1 MPALTAAAV
10 RALYPVAAH
19 ETFLNHAA
27 VGPISTR
34 VIAAMQAQMLRHATD
49 PFGQSALNAPIYR
62 EGRERAARL
71 VGASLERIAYIRNT
85 SHGVSLLANGLGL
98 RPGEN
103 VIVPE
108 REFPSNTLSWLR
120 LASSGVEIRRVAAID
135 GRMTADAVR
144 PALDAKTRVVTLSHV
159 QYWNGH
165 RCDVAGIGEL
175 CRPRGVLLIVDGTQS
190 IGAMPLDMAASGVDA
205 LVVSAHK
212 WMLGPLGIGFLAFS
226 GRMLD
231 RVAVTTPGWLSVN
244 DPFEFRNTLDFLPDA
259 RRHEPGTENA
269 AGICGLT
276 ERLREIDDF
285 GLAAIEA
292 RILGLNE
299 EIAEAVSR
307 LGAEVDRH
315 APPERSG
322 ILTFAFAARDNAAAV
337 KHLLAAKV
345 RVSLRHGRIR
355 VSPHYYNDSTD
366 VAALADGLAD
376 FLKRSS

>member
-1 MPALTAAAV
+1 MPDLTPAAV

-34 VIAAMQAQMLRHATD
+34 VIAAMQAQLLRHATD
-49 PFGQSALNAPIYR
+49 PFRQSQLNAPVYR

-71 VGASLERIAYIRNT
+71 VGAAPERIAYIQNT

-98 RPGEN
+98 RPGDN

-108 REFPSNTLSWLR
+108 REFPSNTLPWLR
-120 LASSGVEIRRVAAID
+120 LEAAGVEIRRVAAIA
-135 GRMTADAVR
+135 GRMTVDAIR
-144 PALDAKTRVVTLSHV
+144 PAFDARTRVVTLSHV

-165 RCDVAGIGEL
+165 RCGVAAIGEL
-175 CRPRGVLLIVDGTQS
+175 CRPGGVHLIVDGTQS
-190 IGAMPLDMAASGVDA
+190 IGAMPLDIAASGVDA
-205 LVVSAHK
+205 LVVSSHK
-212 WMLGPLGIGFLAFS
+212 WMLGPIGIGFLAFS
-226 GRMLD
+226 ARMLE
-231 RVAVTTPGWLSVN
+231 RIAVTTPGWLSVK
-244 DPFEFRNTLDFLPDA
+244 DPFEFHNTLDFLPDA
-259 RRHEPGTENA
+259 RRFEPGTENG

-276 ERLREIDDF
+276 ERLREIEDF

-292 RILGLNE
+292 RILGLND
-299 EIAEAVSR
+299 EIAEAARR

-315 APPERSG
+315 APAERSG
-322 ILTFAFAARDNAAAV
+322 ILTFAFPGRDNAAAV
-337 KHLLAAKV
+337 KDLLAAKV

-376 FLKRSS
+376 FLKRAA

>member
-1 MPALTAAAV
+1 MPELTAAAV

-34 VIAAMQAQMLRHATD
+34 VIAAMQAQLLRHATD
-49 PFGQSALNAPIYR
+49 PFRQSGLNAPIYR

-71 VGASLERIAYIRNT
+71 VGASAERIAYIQNT

-98 RPGEN
+98 RPGDN

-108 REFPSNTLSWLR
+108 REFPSNTLPWLR
-120 LASSGVEIRRVAAID
+120 LEASGVEVRRVAAID
-135 GRMTADAVR
+135 GRITPEAVR
-144 PALDAKTRVVTLSHV
+144 PALDARTRVVTLSHV

-165 RCDVAGIGEL
+165 RCDVAAIGEL
-175 CRPRGVLLIVDGTQS
+175 CQPGGVHLIVDGTQS
-190 IGAMPLDMAASGVDA
+190 IGAMPLDIAASGVDA

-212 WMLGPLGIGFLAFS
+212 WMLGPIGIGFLAFS
-226 GRMLD
+226 ARMLD
-231 RVAVTTPGWLSVN
+231 RIAVTTPGWLSVN
-244 DPFEFRNTLDFLPDA
+244 NPFEFRNTLDFLPDA
-259 RRHEPGTENA
+259 RRHEPGTENG

-285 GLAAIEA
+285 GIAAIEA
-292 RILGLNE
+292 RILGLND
-299 EIAEAVSR
+299 EIAEAVRR

-315 APPERSG
+315 AAREQSG
-322 ILTFAFAARDNAAAV
+322 ILTFAFPSRDNAAAV
-337 KHLLAAKV
+337 EHLLAARV

-355 VSPHYYNDSTD
+355 VSPHYYNDATD
-366 VAALADGLAD
+366 VAALTEGLAD
-376 FLKRSS
+376 FLASPR